1 MNLKQLEKRS
11 RAKAA
16 IAAAKR
22 QITSGE
28 YGEVLHGRM
37 SVQGGYLL
45 GLAWWYSSYNLTDH
59 VKLRHAKII
68 RKLDAAP
75 RV

>member
-11 RAKAA
+11 KAKAA
-16 IAAAKR
+16 IAAAKG
-22 QITSGE
+22 QITGEE
-28 YGEVLHGRM
+28 YGEVLCGRM
-37 SVQGGYLL
+37 LVQGGYLI
-45 GLAWWYSSYNLTDH
+45 GLTRSYGSYNLTDH